1 MLRPAAAL
9 LVLGC
14 LVLAGCGG
22 GGAGSGTPDTI
33 SANSAAPPAGSL
45 EALWRSGKQH
55 VAVVEG
61 SSDYQP
67 GRNRVS
73 FLVVDRQARVVS
85 TPTAKVWVASGLQ
98 ARPYER
104 TVARSEPIGV
114 PGGASAGIG
123 SIFVTHVRLPAP
135 GKYWLLAAPVGAKES
150 ITALANL
157 VVAAKP
163 EAPAV
168 GAHAIVSATPTL
180 ASTGGRLA
188 ALSTAAHPD
197 ARLYRISVAQAL
209 ARHVPFVL
217 TFATPKF
224 CQSRTCG
231 PVVDVV
237 DAVAK
242 KLSATPVRFIHV
254 EIYQGNDPGKG
265 FNKWVREWNLPN
277 EPFTF
282 VVDRQGIIRAKLSG
296 AFSVGEL
303 EQTIRTTILSG
314 AK

>member
-9 LVLGC
+9 LALGC
-14 LVLAGCGG
+14 LILAGCGG
-22 GGAGSGTPDTI
+22 GATSGSPNTT

-55 VAVVEG
+55 VGVVEG

-73 FLVVDRQARVVS
+73 FLVVDSRSRVVS
-85 TPTAKVWVASGLQ
+85 TPTATVWVATGLK

-104 TVARSEPIGV
+104 TLARSEPIGV
-114 PGGASAGIG
+114 PGGASAGVG
-123 SIFVTHVRLPAP
+123 SIFVTHVRLPTP
-135 GKYWLLAAPVGAKES
+135 GKYWLLAAPVGSHES

-157 VVAAKP
+157 VVPAKP

-168 GAHAIVSATPTL
+168 GSRAIASATPTL
-180 ASTGGRLA
+180 GSSGGGLA
-188 ALSTAAHPD
+188 ALTTATHPD
-197 ARLYRISVAQAL
+197 PRLYRISVAQAL
-209 ARHVPFVL
+209 ARHLPFVL

-237 DAVAK
+237 DAVAR
-242 KLSATPVRFIHV
+242 KLAATPVRFIHV
-254 EIYQGNDPGKG
+254 EIYKDNDPAKG
-265 FNKWVREWNLPN
+265 FNRWVKQWNLPN

-282 VVDRQGIIRAKLSG
+282 VVDRKGIVRAKLSG

-303 EQTIRTTILSG
+303 EQTIRATILR
-314 AK
+314 AA

>member
-9 LVLGC
+9 LALGC
-14 LVLAGCGG
+14 LILAGCGG
-22 GGAGSGTPDTI
+22 GGKSGTPSST

-45 EALWRSGKQH
+45 EALWRSAKTH
-55 VAVVEG
+55 ASVIEG

-73 FLVVDRQARVVS
+73 FLLVDPQARVIS
-85 TPTAKVWVASGLQ
+85 TPTATVWVATGLK
-98 ARPYER
+98 ARPYVR

-114 PGGASAGIG
+114 PGGESAGVG
-123 SIFVTHVRLPAP
+123 TIFVTHVRLPKP
-135 GKYWLLAAPVGAKES
+135 GKYWLLASPVGS
-150 ITALANL
+150 PQSVGALANL
-157 VVAAKP
+157 VVGAKP

-168 GAHAIVSATPTL
+168 GARAIASETPTL

-188 ALSTAAHPD
+188 ALTTATHPD
-197 ARLYRISVAQAL
+197 PRLYRLSVAQAL

-242 KLSATPVRFIHV
+242 KLSSSPVRFIHV
-254 EIYQGNDPGKG
+254 EIYKDNDPAKG
-265 FNKWVREWNLPN
+265 FNRWVKEWNLPN

-282 VVDRQGIIRAKLSG
+282 LVDRRGIVRAKLSG
-296 AFSVGEL
+296 AFSVAEL
-303 EQTIRTTILSG
+303 EQAVRSTILRRP
-314 AK
+314 